1 MTTRIP
7 RSPLL
12 QASTRDLAVALLCG
26 WLSLAGC
33 SDGPS
38 LSLNYASTA
47 KDNYELAKTEF
58 RDDDYE
64 EAIRYAEFV
73 RVRFPFSRYA
83 VEAELVIARSRF
95 GNREYLSAQD
105 AFRQFARLHP
115 THEHVKNGWIAYMV
129 AVSAYMAAPETTN
142 ILLPKHYQRDQSV
155 LEEALSALQ
164 TFFDRYPT
172 SPRVKDAKTL
182 RDDIQRRLL
191 EHELYVAEYYLNRDL
206 AESAIGRLEAASRR
220 YPGLGFDANVMF
232 LLGVTY
238 LRVEEVELA
247 RDTFAE
253 LQMRH
258 PEHSYGAQAKV
269 YLQHI
274 YDRYGPADPN
284 RTRPDRSLPTPRRPT
299 EPNPQML
306 PRGATSEPQARAP
319 NAGARPTV
327 ALRSRR

>member
-1 MTTRIP
+1 MLLRLS
-7 RSPLL
+7 RSLSPL
-12 QASTRDLAVALLCG
+12 ASAQGVSVALLCA
-26 WLSLAGC
+26 WMSLAGC

-58 RDDDYE
+58 RDDDFE

-105 AFRQFARLHP
+105 SFRQFARLHP

-129 AVSAYMAAPETTN
+129 AASAYMAAPETTN

-155 LEEALSALQ
+155 LEEALAALQ
-164 TFFDRYPT
+164 IFFDRYPT
-172 SPRVKDAKTL
+172 SPRVKEAKAL
-182 RDDIQRRLL
+182 RDNIQRRLL
-191 EHELYVAEYYLNRDL
+191 EHELYVAEYYLNRNL

-274 YDRYGPADPN
+274 YDRYGPADPS
-284 RTRPDRSLPTPRRPT
+284 RKRPDRSLPTPRRPT
-299 EPNPQML
+299 EPNPNEL
-306 PRGATSEPQARAP
+306 PRGAQSKPQARTSAVDDPAP
-319 NAGARPTV
+319 VAMNAPR
-327 ALRSRR
+327 

>member
-1 MTTRIP
+1 MVVAVK
-7 RSPLL
+7 RSKSLL
-12 QASTRDLAVALLCG
+12 PSVRGMSAALFYG

-47 KDNYELAKTEF
+47 KDNFELAQTEF
-58 RDDDYE
+58 RDDDFE

-129 AVSAYMAAPETTN
+129 AVAAYMAAPDTGN
-142 ILLPKHYQRDQSV
+142 VLLPAHYQRDQSV
-155 LEEALSALQ
+155 LEEALAALQ

-172 SPRVKDAKTL
+172 SPRADDAKTL

-220 YPGLGFDANVMF
+220 YPGLGFDADVMF

-238 LRVEEVELA
+238 LRVDEVELA

-274 YDRYGPADPN
+274 YDRYGPADPS
-284 RTRPDRSLPTPRRPT
+284 RPRPDRSLPTPRRPM
-299 EPNPQML
+299 EPNPEAL
-306 PRGATSEPQARAP
+306 PRGAQTKPEPSASAIGGASTAATSS
-319 NAGARPTV
+319 
-327 ALRSRR
+327 L